1 MKIVVVHNISGGKEP
16 YISLRPDNA
25 VLRNNDDFYMPH
37 FSSDMVCGSGI
48 VVRISRLAK
57 CIAPKFASRC
67 YDGVTAGV
75 TFVAR
80 DVMQRAIDNY
90 YPTDEAYSF
99 DRSTAIG
106 TEWFTPEQIT
116 AESVL
121 SMTIGGNV
129 QNYTDSD
136 LQFTI
141 DKYVSFASQKLTL
154 KTGDLLFIAN
164 DINVEVKQ
172 GDNICVTLNNIQ
184 PLNFQIK

>member
-1 MKIVVVHNISGGKEP
+1 MKIVVIHNITGNKEP

-37 FSSDMVCGSGI
+37 FTDDMVCGSGI

-67 YDGVTAGV
+67 YDSVTAGV

-80 DVMQRAIDNY
+80 DVMQSALAAGC
-90 YPTDEAYSF
+90 PTDEAYSF

-106 TEWFTPEQIT
+106 TEWLTPDQI
-116 AESVL
+116 AGEWGLVASVGEKKQ
-121 SMTIGGNV
+121 SY
-129 QNYTDSD
+129 NYGD
-136 LQFTI
+136 LQTVI
-141 DKYVSFASQKLTL
+141 DRYVAFASQKLTL
-154 KTGDLLFIAN
+154 KTGDLVFIAN
-164 DINVEVKQ
+164 DIDVETKQ
-172 GDNICVTLNNIQ
+172 GDSVIVSLNDIQ

>member
-80 DVMQRAIDNY
+80 DVMQRAIDNH

-106 TEWFTPEQIT
+106 TEWLTPEQIT

-121 SMTIGGNV
+121 SMTIGDNV
-129 QNYTDSD
+129 QNYADSD
-136 LQFTI
+136 LQSTI